1 MLGGSV
7 ESSLVNGS
15 LGSMDQA
22 TTLAKI
28 LGSGQRKSF
37 KISERFS
44 RKLYV
49 HSLGITKYTN
59 ISIHRKSCIFFKGI
73 LRATYVISWTML
85 VRLDSIMVYKR
96 EALTPS

>member
-44 RKLYV
+44 CKLYV
-49 HSLGITKYTN
+49 HTGCS
-59 ISIHRKSCIFFKGI
+59 
-73 LRATYVISWTML
+73 
-85 VRLDSIMVYKR
+85 
-96 EALTPS
+96 

>member
-28 LGSGQRKSF
+28 LGSGQRNSF

-44 RKLYV
+44 CRLYV

-59 ISIHRKSCIFFKGI
+59 ISFTGRTVSFLKEHCAPPR
-73 LRATYVISWTML
+73 ML
-85 VRLDSIMVYKR
+85 SVGQRWC
-96 EALTPS
+96 A